1 MKFRTMG
8 RHVKESFRSI
18 GRNGWMTF
26 ASVSAVTV
34 TLLLVGVF
42 VAIMMNLNK
51 LADDLENNV
60 EVKVY
65 AELIADEEQLATL
78 EEEISTTLGVQ
89 EVVYSSKEQE
99 LVKLAETMGQEFQL
113 YEQDNPLF
121 NTFYVKAA
129 TPKETLAVAARIAK
143 LDSVERVEDGRA
155 QVQKLFSVLD
165 VSRNI
170 GLVLILGL
178 LFTAMFLISNTIRIT
193 IVARRRDIEIMK
205 LVGATNW
212 FIRIP
217 FIFEGMWLGIMGAI
231 LPITLVSIAYYN
243 LFNLFNV
250 ELASTGIYSLLTPMP
265 FLLQINALLLAMGI
279 VIGVWGSFMSVR
291 KFLKV

>member
-78 EEEISTTLGVQ
+78 EEEINATLGVQ

-99 LVKLAETMGQEFQL
+99 LLKLAETMGQEFQL

-129 TPKETLAVAARIAK
+129 TPKETLAVASRIAK

-165 VSRNI
+165 VSRNV

-265 FLLQINALLLAMGI
+265 FLLQINALLLAMGV

>member
-65 AELIADEEQLATL
+65 AELIADEQQLATL

-99 LVKLAETMGQEFQL
+99 LLKLAETMGQEFQL

-129 TPKETLAVAARIAK
+129 TPKETLAVASRIAK
-143 LDSVERVEDGRA
+143 LEGVERVEDGRA

-165 VSRNI
+165 VSRNV

-243 LFNLFNV
+243 LFNLLNV

>member
-65 AELIADEEQLATL
+65 AELIADEQQLATL

-99 LVKLAETMGQEFQL
+99 LLKLAETMGQEFQL

-129 TPKETLAVAARIAK
+129 TPKETLAVASRIAK
-143 LDSVERVEDGRA
+143 LEGVERVEDGRA

-165 VSRNI
+165 VSRNV

-243 LFNLFNV
+243 LFNLLNV
-250 ELASTGIYSLLTPMP
+250 ELVSTGIYSLLTPMP